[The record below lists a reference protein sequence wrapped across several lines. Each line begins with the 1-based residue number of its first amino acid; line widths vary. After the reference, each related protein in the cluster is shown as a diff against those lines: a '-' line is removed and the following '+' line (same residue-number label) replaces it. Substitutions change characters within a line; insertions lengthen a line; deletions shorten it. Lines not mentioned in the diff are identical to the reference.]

1 MPLLK
6 AFFLSFK
13 FLGWQ
18 FLFKPLLL
26 SFDVFVGGEG
36 EEIDLSVEAITKEN
50 FLLGF
55 KGH

>member
-1 MPLLK
+1 M
-6 AFFLSFK
+6 SFK